1 MKLCLNT
8 STLASPADDR
18 LSVCEKI
25 SLAAEAGFELLE
37 PWNDELDRWVER
49 GGDLAEIRARLADHG
64 MAAASVISLR
74 GWMEYDGARH
84 DEAIADCRRRFAQA
98 QAIGAPAIVAS
109 PPFSGDWHYDLDRG
123 AERYAEILAL
133 GEEYGVRPLMEFLGF
148 VPTIYLLEQ
157 AYAIAELTGHPDAA
171 VVLDPFHL
179 WRGGSGFGLIAH
191 MPVRLVGV
199 VHFNDAPADNPPR
212 FEQRDADRVYPGDGC
227 LPLVP
232 MLRDLLAIGY
242 DGPLSLELFN
252 ESYWAQD
259 PAENLRRGAEATR
272 AALAAAREA

>member
-1 MKLCLNT
+1 M
-8 STLASPADDR
+8 
-18 LSVCEKI
+18 
-25 SLAAEAGFELLE
+25 
-37 PWNDELDRWVER
+37 
-49 GGDLAEIRARLADHG
+49 
-64 MAAASVISLR
+64 
-74 GWMEYDGARH
+74 
-84 DEAIADCRRRFAQA
+84 
-98 QAIGAPAIVAS
+98 
-109 PPFSGDWHYDLDRG
+109 
-123 AERYAEILAL
+123 
-133 GEEYGVRPLMEFLGF
+133 RPLMEFLGF
-148 VPTIYLLEQ
+148 VPTIHLLEQ